1 MRGVSTSFPRYLAV
15 TRRAYLTVE
24 LAPPE
29 MNAPASEAAVAAL
42 EKMIGYALPV
52 GLRKAW
58 LVADGQGSTPDAP
71 LFWRVEADD
80 DGRFV
85 GYDFLSVE
93 TAREARTG
101 LARRSARVESDPRDS
116 RIGDG
121 SFLPGWLPFADFGAG
136 ASRLLIDLQPSPMG
150 AVGQIILLTD
160 DPPGVTWVAGS
171 FDELVATS
179 LAALESDPD
188 YVLREVAQ
196 DGEITGRRPRR
207 DDRE

>member
-1 MRGVSTSFPRYLAV
+1 MA
-15 TRRAYLTVE
+15 RRAYLTVE

-29 MNAPASEAAVAAL
+29 MNGPASEEALAAL
-42 EKMIGYALPV
+42 ERMTGHALPA

-58 LVADGQGSTPDAP
+58 LVADGQGITPDAP
-71 LFWRVEADD
+71 LFWRTEDDD
-80 DGRFV
+80 DGRLV

-93 TAREARTG
+93 QAREAHVEQSRRTTR
-101 LARRSARVESDPRDS
+101 ADRTPRDS

-121 SFLPGWLPFADFGAG
+121 AFLRGWLPFADFGAG
-136 ASRLLIDLQPSPMG
+136 AALLMIDLDPSPMG
-150 AVGQIILLTD
+150 VIGQIIARSD
-160 DPPGVTWVAGS
+160 DPPGVAWIAGS
-171 FDELVATS
+171 FDELVALS

-188 YVLREVAQ
+188 YVLQEVAQ